1 MLFIVFFTAWILSS
15 AVMAGAEW
23 LWRWHK
29 ARSQK
34 IRELERENRR
44 LNTVLD
50 FYENINEF
58 NNIRT
63 GMIKV
68 DGRYGRAK

>member
-1 MLFIVFFTAWILSS
+1 MLFIAFYISWMLGGCMV
-15 AVMAGAEW
+15 AVGEW
-23 LWRWHK
+23 LWRRHK

-34 IRELERENRR
+34 IRELEKENRR

-50 FYENINEF
+50 FYENIHEF
-58 NNIRT
+58 DSIRT

-68 DGRYGRAK
+68 DGWYGRAK